1 MKKTQIKNDID
12 NRYKQTKKKCKTKK
26 QCLINNIKFMYQNLV
41 TSRREY
47 IVETPCSEDSN
58 NIDGAVN
65 KTLVHKN
72 IKSVTPKSEK
82 EKERLNKEKDK
93 LTKELAR
100 SKGMLSNE
108 KFLNNAK
115 PEKVQEE
122 KDKLA
127 KYEQMMAQVEQRL
140 AQMK

>member
-1 MKKTQIKNDID
+1 MKKKKNV
-12 NRYKQTKKKCKTKK
+12 C
-26 QCLINNIKFMYQNLV
+26 
-41 TSRREY
+41 
-47 IVETPCSEDSN
+47 
-58 NIDGAVN
+58 
-65 KTLVHKN
+65 
-72 IKSVTPKSEK
+72 
-82 EKERLNKEKDK
+82 NKEKDK